1 MTWNMITGLLATLIG
16 IAYGFSAWNLP
27 RASFGSATGHI
38 VYPVIL
44 GVSMTVLGL
53 VLVAKE
59 LLARKKDVGKGAKEA
74 PKFGKLTRHGR
85 EIMLA
90 IAASIV
96 YAILFKPLG
105 YVFSTILYLGAVLF
119 LVNGRVK
126 VARTVLVAV
135 LFSVG
140 VYVLFSVL
148 LGIQLPRMPVLD
160 I

>member
-1 MTWNMITGLLATLIG
+1 MTWNMITGLAATLIG
-16 IAYGFSAWNLP
+16 IAYGLSAWTLP

-44 GVSMTVLGL
+44 GVLMTVLGL
-53 VLVAKE
+53 ALVAKE
-59 LLARKKDVGKGAKEA
+59 LAARKPADGKKAGES
-74 PKFGKLTRHGR
+74 PKFGKMTRHGR
-85 EIMLA
+85 EIMFA

-96 YAILFKPLG
+96 YALLFKPLG

-126 VARTVLVAV
+126 VVRTVLVAV

-148 LGIQLPRMPVLD
+148 LGIQLPLMPILD